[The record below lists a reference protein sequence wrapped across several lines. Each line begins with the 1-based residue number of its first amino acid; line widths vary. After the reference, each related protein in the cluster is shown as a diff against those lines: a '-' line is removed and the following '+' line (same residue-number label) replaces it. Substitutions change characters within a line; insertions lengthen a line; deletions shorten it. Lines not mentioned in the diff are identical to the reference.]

1 MRQLLKRIVRRLRRS
16 LFPEPEREDVKLC
29 DGADVPESASFE
41 GANYIG
47 RNSKFEGSM
56 GYASYIGDN
65 CAISAG
71 IGRFCCI
78 AADVKT
84 VNGFHP
90 TSGFV
95 SIHPAFF
102 SDGNCTGVTFS
113 HEKQFEEFRYADKE
127 RKLAVQIGSD
137 VWIGRGAMLI
147 AGITIGDGAVI
158 GAGAVVTKD
167 VPPYTI
173 VGGCPARTIR
183 KRFTDQEIE
192 FLLHDAWWEKDLQ
205 WLQDHA
211 DLFKSIET
219 YQQTMESQE
228 NHR

>member
-1 MRQLLKRIVRRLRRS
+1 MKRLFSRIVRRIRRR
-16 LFPEPEREDVKLC
+16 LFLEPEREGVRLC
-29 DGADVPESASFE
+29 VGADVPQSASFE

-47 RNSKFEGSM
+47 RNSKFDGSM

-65 CAISAG
+65 CAVSAK

-90 TSGFV
+90 TSEFV

-127 RKLAVQIGSD
+127 RRLAVQIGND
-137 VWIGRGAMLI
+137 VWIGRGAMLL
-147 AGITIGDGAVI
+147 AGVTVGDGAVI
-158 GAGAVVTKD
+158 AAGAVVTKD

-173 VGGCPARTIR
+173 VGGCPAKMIR
-183 KRFTDQEIE
+183 KRFSEQEID
-192 FLLHDAWWEKDLQ
+192 FLLRDAWWKKDLQ

-211 DLFKSIET
+211 ELFKCIET
-219 YQQTMESQE
+219 YRQTIEAQE